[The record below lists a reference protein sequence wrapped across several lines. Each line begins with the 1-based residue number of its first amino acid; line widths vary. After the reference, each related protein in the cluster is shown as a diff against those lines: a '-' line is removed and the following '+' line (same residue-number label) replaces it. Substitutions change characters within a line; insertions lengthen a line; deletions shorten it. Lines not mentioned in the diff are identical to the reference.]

1 MNYIQITVS
10 SENPNISDLVIA
22 DLSQIPVESIEVIG
36 DNVHAYMPK
45 DIFDSIGSITF
56 PIASRAGSLTVKTK
70 EIQHQNWNELWES
83 NFSPVFIGT
92 SVLIKAPF
100 HVDLDT
106 KKFDFVIEIN
116 PKMAFGTG
124 HHPTTRLMIQELL
137 KYDLFEKNVLDMG
150 CGTGILSVLASKM
163 GAKQTFGVEI
173 DIHAASNAQEI
184 VENNNVSSN
193 VKIFPGGTECIM
205 PRGSAFGRY
214 DFILANIKRNVLLKD
229 LMYYASNSFEGTKLF
244 LSGFYQNDVKQIVKR
259 AKDCGYFLID
269 QSSNEAWIHLTL
281 EYRGK
286 E

>member
-45 DIFDSIGSITF
+45 NIFDSIDSIAF
-56 PIASRAGSLTVKTK
+56 PIASRVGSLTVKTK

-83 NFSPVFIGT
+83 NFSPVIIGT
-92 SVLIKAPF
+92 SLLIKAPF
-100 HVDLDT
+100 HADLDT

-124 HHPTTRLMIQELL
+124 HHPTTRLMIEELL

-214 DFILANIKRNVLLKD
+214 DFILANINRNVLLKD
-229 LMYYASNSFEGTKLF
+229 LKYYASNSFEGTKLF
-244 LSGFYQNDVKQIVKR
+244 LSGFYQNDIKQIAKR
-259 AKDCGYFLID
+259 AKDCGYFLLD